1 VFLEHGRWTGGVT
14 VTYIDSYST
23 STTTPTVVF
32 PTATSL
38 DGARIP
44 SATLWDLQL
53 SYDIPAGRGKAGWQ
67 RWLDSTK
74 WTLSVRN
81 VFNKE
86 PAFRT
91 DVYSPYSRFEDPR
104 QRYVTLAVKKSL

>member
-1 VFLEHGRWTGGVT
+1 M
-14 VTYIDSYST
+14 
-23 STTTPTVVF
+23 VF

-104 QRYVTLAVKKSL
+104 QRYVTRAVKKRL